1 MTVDD
6 TSLGNTIEGLRG
18 KVSSME
24 GEVSEARRILSNLI
38 HIQKLPN
45 DKYQIDG
52 GTGAEL
58 TEERRED
65 IYKNCKTRADSIINT
80 N

>member
-1 MTVDD
+1 MVDEKA
-6 TSLGNTIEGLRG
+6 LENTIEGLRG

-24 GEVSEARRILSNLI
+24 GEVSEARRVLSSLI
-38 HIQKLPN
+38 HIAKLPN

-65 IYKNCKTRADSIINT
+65 IYKNCKPRADSIINT

>member
-6 TSLGNTIEGLRG
+6 TSLENTIEGLRG

-24 GEVSEARRILSNLI
+24 GEVSEARRILSSLI
-38 HIQKLPN
+38 HIKKLPN
-45 DKYQIDG
+45 DKYQKDG

-58 TEERRED
+58 TEERRDD
-65 IYKNCKTRADSIINT
+65 IYNNCKPRADSIINT